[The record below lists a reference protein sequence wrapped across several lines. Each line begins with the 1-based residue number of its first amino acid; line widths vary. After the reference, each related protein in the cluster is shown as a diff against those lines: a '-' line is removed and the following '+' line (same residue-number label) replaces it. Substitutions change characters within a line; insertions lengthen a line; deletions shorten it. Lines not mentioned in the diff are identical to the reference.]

1 MTVADNLIYQT
12 LINDLKMIKEKF
24 DLTEKVAIVTGA
36 SKGIGKAIALGLAEF
51 GAHVIVSS
59 RKKESVDI
67 VRDEFLSKG
76 LSVSS
81 FECHVGNSD
90 DLQNLVNFTLENHG
104 RIDVLINNAGTN
116 PYFGPIQK
124 MSSEVYQKTMDI
136 NLNSALN
143 LSNLVYPTMKENKSG
158 SIIHISSIEG
168 LHPTKFM
175 SAYNISKA
183 ALIMLTKN
191 QAIEW
196 GKYNIRVNAICPG
209 YVKTKLSA
217 ALLEFEGAEQ
227 KLMNSVS
234 LGRAGTTDEMAGLAV
249 LLASDAGSYI
259 TGASIINDGGLMN
272 APFF

>member
-1 MTVADNLIYQT
+1 M
-12 LINDLKMIKEKF
+12 
-24 DLTEKVAIVTGA
+24 
-36 SKGIGKAIALGLAEF
+36 
-51 GAHVIVSS
+51 
-59 RKKESVDI
+59 
-67 VRDEFLSKG
+67 SKG
-76 LSVSS
+76 LSASS

-90 DLQNLVNFTLENHG
+90 DLQNLVNFTFENYG

-143 LSNLVYPTMKENKSG
+143 LSNLVYPIMKENKSG

>member
-1 MTVADNLIYQT
+1 MN
-12 LINDLKMIKEKF
+12 
-24 DLTEKVAIVTGA
+24 
-36 SKGIGKAIALGLAEF
+36 S
-51 GAHVIVSS
+51 
-59 RKKESVDI
+59 
-67 VRDEFLSKG
+67 LSKG
-76 LSVSS
+76 LSASS

-104 RIDVLINNAGTN
+104 RIDILINNAGTN

-143 LSNLVYPTMKENKSG
+143 LSNLVYPIMKENKSG

-234 LGRAGTTDEMAGLAV
+234 LGRAGTTDEMAGLAI

-272 APFF
+272 APFFKYGFSIQ